1 MFLLAVSSLS
11 RGGIKNLVLLPQ
23 IPSHVLSE
31 PCSELSQET
40 SEDAFLV
47 FFHAPC
53 TQFCVE
59 KLWSP
64 TLGPSCAVPWQTVAV
79 TFTPSSVRFNL
90 LQKCVT
96 SQWEVTG
103 TVVYVPRLKCQMHTL
118 RTQATMKQKGSRE
131 GNTCGV
137 GWDREWNHDKK
148 KKKLLYCPVLMV
160 H

>member
-1 MFLLAVSSLS
+1 MIIVMLGWEGVSSGSSSLS

-23 IPSHVLSE
+23 IPSHVISE

-103 TVVYVPRLKCQMHTL
+103 TVVYVP
-118 RTQATMKQKGSRE
+118 QAKMSNAYPQNIGNHETKREQGREYMWRRMRPRMKPR
-131 GNTCGV
+131 
-137 GWDREWNHDKK
+137 
-148 KKKLLYCPVLMV
+148 
-160 H
+160 